1 MKSIPFAESPSEPT
15 PNQLRTTSSSAIV
28 APPSIVTVVCF
39 TGAAGSPLPAL
50 NVTMYFVDC
59 GETFAMRT
67 SLCHCDAP
75 ARCPAD
81 GITNE
86 PAAAPNGDGV
96 TGVTRLTL
104 TGIDV
109 ACETSVCARLSLVD
123 GVLKMTMTV
132 PVHVPLTSPEGSTE
146 IVIVMPS
153 GGTMPT
159 PGVTAIHGLS
169 LDATNVMNCPGTPGM
184 KSGNVIFC
192 VLPAGALTLT
202 LRRSFGSGSGTTT
215 IVTIGEYAPAWPQA
229 SARTR

>member
-1 MKSIPFAESPSEPT
+1 MKSIPCAESPSEPT

-109 ACETSVCARLSLVD
+109 ACETSVCARGRGGEDGDVRARPPSVDESRGVD
-123 GVLKMTMTV
+123 GDRDRDAFRRHDADARRYGDPRFVARRDER
-132 PVHVPLTSPEGSTE
+132 HE
-146 IVIVMPS
+146 
-153 GGTMPT
+153 
-159 PGVTAIHGLS
+159 LS
-169 LDATNVMNCPGTPGM
+169 RHAGDEERERDLLRAARRRVDADVA
-184 KSGNVIFC
+184 KI
-192 VLPAGALTLT
+192 
-202 LRRSFGSGSGTTT
+202 LR
-215 IVTIGEYAPAWPQA
+215 IG
-229 SARTR
+229 